1 MTTTLLVLFT
11 IVGIAIGSF
20 LNVCIDRLP
29 RNKSLLSPPSHCDAC
44 GRRLAALDLVP
55 LLSYL
60 WLRGR
65 CRYCRARIPLRVPLV
80 ELLTGALFFLAFWYY
95 GLSARFGVTALWC
108 CVFLVI
114 IFIDWE
120 HKLILNKVTYPM
132 AALALIILA
141 VESGTAVS
149 LVPSG
154 FAFLPLDKP
163 IILSGVIGGAVG
175 LGFFL
180 LVFLINPRGMGLGD
194 VKLACLIGLMTGW
207 PIVIEALLIGI
218 IIGGLIAI
226 GIMIYRMKHV
236 WHDSIQLFK
245 QKRYKNGFQL
255 LFVSRKKVSVGSF
268 LAIGPLV
275 TLFWGVDIFHWYQNL
290 FGFHIIP

>member
-1 MTTTLLVLFT
+1 MTTSLTVLFT

-29 RNKSLLSPPSHCDAC
+29 LHKSLLSPPSHCDAC
-44 GRRLAALDLVP
+44 GHRLAALDLIP
-55 LLSYL
+55 LLSFL

-80 ELLTGALFFLAFWYY
+80 ELLTGTLFFLAFWYY
-95 GLSARFGVTALWC
+95 GLSTRFGFAAFWS

-132 AALALIILA
+132 AAVALVILA
-141 VESGTAVS
+141 VDSVTSVS
-149 LVPSG
+149 LVPAG

-180 LVFLINPRGMGLGD
+180 LVFLINPRGIGLGD
-194 VKLACLIGLMTGW
+194 VKLAFLIGLVTGW
-207 PIVIEALLIGI
+207 PMVIVALLIGI
-218 IIGGLIAI
+218 LIGGLVAI
-226 GIMIYRMKHV
+226 V
-236 WHDSIQLFK
+236 
-245 QKRYKNGFQL
+245 L
-255 LFVSRKKVSVGSF
+255 LSLRLKGRKDAVPYGTL
-268 LAIGPLV
+268 LAIGPII
-275 TLFWGVDIFHWYQNL
+275 TLFWGVNIFHWYQSL
-290 FGFHIIP
+290 FGLHIIP